1 MLRALPAAGLPQHA
15 RQPLW
20 AVILAMGLVYVVW
33 GSTYLGIRVTVETL
47 PAFLSAGLR
56 FFLAG
61 LLVLAVLVIRRR
73 RRLVIPPWPQLAA
86 ASVVGIV
93 LLLGGAGLISLA
105 VTRVPSNIAA
115 VLASTT
121 SIWVV
126 VYRLAGRERLQP
138 LALAGVGIG
147 FLGVMVLLL
156 PGGSAAG
163 VAVGWLVLCV
173 VSSWFWSAGSFYGRR
188 LPLPP
193 DPFVAAVIQMLAGG
207 LAIALV
213 GVCTGELGDVHLEHV
228 STRSTI
234 ALAYLVIAGG
244 IAYSAYVW
252 LLQHVPI
259 ATVVTHQ
266 YVNPVVAITLGW
278 IVLDESL
285 PVIAIA
291 GAALIVGAVVTIV
304 RSEGRGQPQ
313 PQDAA

>member
-1 MLRALPAAGLPQHA
+1 MLRALPAVALPQHV

-20 AVILAMGLVYVVW
+20 SVILAMGLVYVVW
-33 GSTYLGIRVTVETL
+33 GSTYLGMRVTVETM
-47 PAFLSAGLR
+47 PPFLAAGVR

-61 LLVLAVLVIRRR
+61 LLVGAVLAIRRR
-73 RRLVIPPWPQLAA
+73 RRLVLPPPRQVVAA
-86 ASVVGIV
+86 GFLGIV
-93 LLLGGAGLISLA
+93 LLLGGAGLIMLA
-105 VTRVPSNIAA
+105 VTHVPSNIAA

-126 VYRLAGRERLQP
+126 LYRLAGRERLSP
-138 LALAGVGIG
+138 LALTGVGIG
-147 FLGVMVLLL
+147 FVGVMVLLL

-163 VAVGWLVLCV
+163 VAVGWLALCV
-173 VSSWFWSAGSFYGRR
+173 LSSWFWSAGSFYGRR
-188 LPLPP
+188 LPVPP
-193 DPFVAAVIQMLAGG
+193 DPFVAAVIQMLVGG
-207 LAIALV
+207 VALALV
-213 GVCTGELGDVHLEHV
+213 GLSSGELGDVHLEQV

-234 ALAYLVIAGG
+234 ALAYLVVAGG

-259 ATVVTHQ
+259 GTVVTHQ

-285 PVIAIA
+285 PLAALA
-291 GAALIVGAVVTIV
+291 GAALVVGAVVTIV
-304 RSEGRGQPQ
+304 RSEGRAQPQ

>member
-1 MLRALPAAGLPQHA
+1 MLRPLSAAGLPQHL

-20 AVILAMGLVYVVW
+20 AVVLAMGLVYVVW

-47 PAFLSAGLR
+47 PAFLSSGLR
-56 FFLAG
+56 FFVAG
-61 LLVLAVLVIRRR
+61 LLVLAVLALRRR
-73 RRLVIPPWPQLAA
+73 RRPAIPPWPQVAA

-126 VYRLAGRERLQP
+126 LYRLAGRERLRP

-147 FLGVMVLLL
+147 FLGVMILLL

-163 VAVGWLVLCV
+163 VAVGWLALCV
-173 VSSWFWSAGSFYGRR
+173 LSSWFWSAGSFYGRR

-207 LAIALV
+207 LALGLV
-213 GVCTGELGDVHLEHV
+213 GVATGELGDVHLENV
-228 STRSTI
+228 SARSAI
-234 ALAYLVIAGG
+234 ALVYLVTAGG

-278 IVLDESL
+278 IILDESL
-285 PVIAIA
+285 PLVALA

-304 RSEGRGQPQ
+304 RAEGRSQEQ
-313 PQDAA
+313 PQDAT